1 MNHISQIS
9 YTTDSGTILPERQWH
24 EQLTITPTQITLKR
38 HGRAE
43 NSTINAGTWEFA
55 ADTPQVRELFAQL
68 ATINWATIKRVEPA
82 DPPDGG
88 GAESYTIVYANNQ
101 SYTLTYDPGVT
112 YTHDQ
117 LIVKPIQAFI
127 RRLTLPAAAV
137 NRYGAK

>member
-1 MNHISQIS
+1 MHHISQIS
-9 YTTDSGTILPERQWH
+9 YTNDSGTILPERQWH
-24 EQLTITPTQITLKR
+24 EQLTITPAKLTLRR

-43 NSTINAGTWEFA
+43 NSAINAGTWEFA
-55 ADTPQVRELFAQL
+55 TDTPQIRALFAQL
-68 ATINWATIKRVEPA
+68 ATVNWATIKRVEPA

-88 GAESYTIVYANNQ
+88 GTESYTIVYANNQ